1 MTYSRAEAQA
11 LTRPIREN
19 ILAVSNYLQVV
30 HGVRPEAREK
40 TNPDLMDL
48 VPLRRWTV
56 YYGLELRDE
65 DGELF
70 TEDELRANAVVRQ
83 YHPPGHDDDAD
94 LDALQAGYDMLKAR
108 RQAILDDL
116 DEDAD
121 DIATGPAQ
129 TVVPESLSVDV
140 LTGMTNPE

>member
-30 HGVRPEAREK
+30 HGVRPDAREK
-40 TNPDLMDL
+40 TDPGTMTAVRLN
-48 VPLRRWTV
+48 RWTV
-56 YYGLELRDE
+56 YYGLELRDG

-70 TEDELRANAVVRQ
+70 SEDALRANATERQ
-83 YHPPGHDDDAD
+83 EHPPGHESDAD
-94 LDALQAGYDMLKAR
+94 LNTLQATYDMLKAR

-116 DEDAD
+116 DDDAD

-140 LTGMTNPE
+140 LTGMIDEG

>member
-30 HGVRPEAREK
+30 HGVRADNREK
-40 TNPDLMDL
+40 TNPGLMDL

-56 YYGLELRDE
+56 YYGLELRDA

-70 TEDELRANAVVRQ
+70 SEDDLRANAAERQ
-83 YHPPGHDDDAD
+83 LNPPGHESDAN
-94 LDALQAGYDMLKAR
+94 LDKLQSTYDRLKAR

-116 DEDAD
+116 DDDAD
-121 DIATGPAQ
+121 NVATGPAQ

-140 LTGMTNPE
+140 LTGMVDEG